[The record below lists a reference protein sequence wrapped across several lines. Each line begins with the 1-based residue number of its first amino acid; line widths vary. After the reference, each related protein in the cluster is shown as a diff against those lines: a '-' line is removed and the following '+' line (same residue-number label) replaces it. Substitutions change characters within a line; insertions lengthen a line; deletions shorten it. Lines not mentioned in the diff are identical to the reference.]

1 MKKNTL
7 YAIILVAGMALIAL
21 ANLII
26 FSEPQTQNTLPNQTI
41 AISNNPSKTFTAEE
55 VAKHNIK
62 TDCYLIVSNQV
73 YDVSS
78 YISKH
83 PGGVRRIVD
92 VCGQETSQIFASIHS
107 NFAWNLLKEYYIGDI
122 VK

>member
-1 MKKNTL
+1 MKKNTT
-7 YAIILVAGMALIAL
+7 YAIILVAGVALIAL

-26 FSEPQTQNTLPNQTI
+26 FSQPPTQNTAHNQTI
-41 AISNNPSKTFTAEE
+41 ATTSNPPKTFTTEE

-62 TDCYLIVSNQV
+62 TDCYLIVNNQV

-78 YISKH
+78 YIGKH

-122 VK
+122 SK